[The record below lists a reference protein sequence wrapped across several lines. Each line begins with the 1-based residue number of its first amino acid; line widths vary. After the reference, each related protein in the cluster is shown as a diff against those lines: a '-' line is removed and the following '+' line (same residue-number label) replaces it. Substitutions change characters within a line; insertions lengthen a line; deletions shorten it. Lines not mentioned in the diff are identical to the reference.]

1 MQFDKIS
8 DLSLRSY
15 LLDLLFQSSHLQGK
29 FSFIK
34 YWETLIKSRVR
45 QELSAVFIGGLR
57 VSGWAGI
64 FRKISGTTNCGSAR
78 RKIFKKKGKTPPDS
92 RGRNSAVEL
101 EKSGEFKEKE
111 HRRSQE
117 SRKGKKPL
125 KLWVEWFLLGFSI
138 SYFRRG
144 VREVGK
150 ALCISRKASPASK
163 IPPTFSHLV
172 SIFPLCFRGCLGRCH
187 NPDASSSGW
196 EGWDRWIFT
205 PSLPPFC
212 WCHLC
217 HLTLG
222 SLLENHPRARRE
234 KEESMGMEVGVN
246 SLKMPVI
253 NWLTLSCRVLW
264 GCLTAQQRGTRFV
277 VEWNSPP
284 RQQFHELPTKC
295 NPRPREIPWV
305 WPSEAVNE
313 LSTSKNASI

>member
-1 MQFDKIS
+1 MALFLCCDLGEKKKKEFERILNLKTVWVLFSVYQMQFDKIS

-15 LLDLLFQSSHLQGK
+15 LLDLLSQCSHLQGK

-57 VSGWAGI
+57 VSGWTGI

-117 SRKGKKPL
+117 SRKGKKTL

-205 PSLPPFC
+205 PLPPFC

-246 SLKMPVI
+246 SLKMLVI
-253 NWLTLSCRVLW
+253 N
-264 GCLTAQQRGTRFV
+264 
-277 VEWNSPP
+277 
-284 RQQFHELPTKC
+284 
-295 NPRPREIPWV
+295 
-305 WPSEAVNE
+305 
-313 LSTSKNASI
+313 